1 MIYGAGKHTRTT
13 EEISNQPTINL
24 IHTNFTKHNTKLS
37 PKNGAAPASSNGTLP
52 SGLLGFLIPPAYTIH
67 TGTTGTMRVGSYA
80 SRVIIVFYVWYGIPT
95 PVHTALGVFWRRL
108 RQTVVLVHELV
119 VISRGVTE

>member
-1 MIYGAGKHTRTT
+1 
-13 EEISNQPTINL
+13 
-24 IHTNFTKHNTKLS
+24 
-37 PKNGAAPASSNGTLP
+37 
-52 SGLLGFLIPPAYTIH
+52 
-67 TGTTGTMRVGSYA
+67 MRVGSYA